1 MKKKRTKRERKGKR
15 KIAIKNRRE
24 KKKNAKKAKR
34 KKVYGNSII
43 PDNGRGHVF
52 QQAFVSRADMNQL

>member
-43 PDNGRGHVF
+43 PSMVVARSSNKLTFLARI
-52 QQAFVSRADMNQL
+52 